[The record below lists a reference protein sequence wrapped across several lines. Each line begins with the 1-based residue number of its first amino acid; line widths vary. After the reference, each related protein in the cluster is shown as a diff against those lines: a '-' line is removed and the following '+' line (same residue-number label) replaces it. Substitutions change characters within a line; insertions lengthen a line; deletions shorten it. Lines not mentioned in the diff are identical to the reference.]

1 MEWKSLR
8 GSFSQITK
16 NINNNN
22 NSSDKIRRPRVSSK
36 MNKIWYTV
44 VAVSVTSK
52 QRNGYWKWQ
61 KKLEGDCLDMANFIV
76 LGTED
81 WLVIC
86 SSLVILGQHIKKT
99 DKCEITWIL
108 EPYFQ
113 PSWSL
118 TSVGVENYVSLSTWT
133 SFSTTTSPYGV
144 MTSKLVLYSEIKTSP
159 FIQRN
164 LSIQLPLN
172 WKTFLYFSPT
182 IASRSTITFLNN

>member
-22 NSSDKIRRPRVSSK
+22 NSSDKIIRPRVSSK

-52 QRNGYWKWQ
+52 QRNGYWKRQ

-172 WKTFLYFSPT
+172 RKTFLYFSPT